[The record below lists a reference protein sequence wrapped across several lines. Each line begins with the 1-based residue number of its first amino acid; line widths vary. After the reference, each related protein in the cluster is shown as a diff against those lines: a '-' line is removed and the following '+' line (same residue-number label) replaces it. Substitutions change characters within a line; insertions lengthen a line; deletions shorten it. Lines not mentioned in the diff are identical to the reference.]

1 MKYII
6 RLVSATIDFVLAN
19 RLLLGFSNVLLIG
32 LLVGIFI
39 VINAIP
45 YVPYPRPLL
54 KRYRIL
60 NIIDFSKKH

>member
-6 RLVSATIDFVLAN
+6 RLVSATIVFVLAN

-39 VINAIP
+39 VINAIHMS
-45 YVPYPRPLL
+45 L
-54 KRYRIL
+54 IL
-60 NIIDFSKKH
+60 DLF

>member
-6 RLVSATIDFVLAN
+6 RLVSATIVFVLAN

-45 YVPYPRPLL
+45 YARPLL
-54 KRYRIL
+54 KRYRIC
-60 NIIDFSKKH
+60 KAGC

>member
-6 RLVSATIDFVLAN
+6 RLVSATIVFVLAN

-45 YVPYPRPLL
+45 YVPYPRPLFET
-54 KRYRIL
+54 I
-60 NIIDFSKKH
+60 SHM